1 MTKVGGKRLSPRDRE
16 DAAGT
21 DGSPG
26 TTVKKAGIHSRQPCA
41 QVKLK

>member
-1 MTKVGGKRLSPRDRE
+1 MTKVGGKRLSPRDQE

-26 TTVKKAGIHSRQPCA
+26 TTVKKAGSTLGTHVIRLS
-41 QVKLK
+41 